1 MTDSSKLF
9 YCNHQSK
16 QSLARFSGL
25 SQHQVL
31 FKEPRCKLLV
41 NTQLIKVN
49 NHIDDIRSS
58 HVAPVS
64 LLLLFVEGA
73 SIYIGAF
80 SCLLDMLTYQNY
92 ASAWG
97 K

>member
-16 QSLARFSGL
+16 QLLARFSGL

-49 NHIDDIRSS
+49 NHIDNIRSS

-64 LLLLFVEGA
+64 SFA
-73 SIYIGAF
+73 STYIGAF